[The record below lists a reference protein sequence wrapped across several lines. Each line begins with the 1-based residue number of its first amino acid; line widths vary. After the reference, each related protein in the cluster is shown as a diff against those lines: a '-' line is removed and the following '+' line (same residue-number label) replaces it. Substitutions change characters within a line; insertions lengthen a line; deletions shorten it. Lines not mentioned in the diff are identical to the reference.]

1 MSDTTTH
8 LIGGFFRN
16 PDKRHATIWSVDVK
30 ILIMNNSFVKN
41 IFSVVLSIIL
51 FTSFA
56 IPALAQ
62 TTNDWIDGSP
72 PPSQYHTA
80 RILEITDSTT
90 QPDYLDE
97 LGYDQQTS
105 KKVRLL
111 LLSGDHKGEEIET
124 EVSIVSGQDTI
135 KEGKIVVVEEIYR
148 VDGTTLYLI
157 GDDYRVN
164 TLWIVFGIFVLL
176 LVIFAGIRGVTSL
189 IGLIFS
195 ILILT
200 CFTIPQIVA
209 GQSPLLISIISAF
222 AIALISIYLSHGFRQ
237 RTTIAV
243 ISTCITIT
251 IAIGMAY
258 LFTLMT
264 KLTGMGSE
272 EAFQLSVWGP
282 LSSIDFRGLLLG
294 GIIIGALGVLDDV
307 TTTQSATIDEISKAN
322 KSLSYKELYKR
333 GISVGR
339 EHITSLVNTLALAYV
354 GTSLPLLLIFIANPR
369 PIWAIINSQM
379 ISEEIIRTLVGSIAL
394 VLAVPITTVMAAYW
408 FSAKTTKNK

>member
-1 MSDTTTH
+1 
-8 LIGGFFRN
+8 
-16 PDKRHATIWSVDVK
+16 
-30 ILIMNNSFVKN
+30 MNNSFIKN
-41 IFSVVLSIIL
+41 IFSIIL
-51 FTSFA
+51 SMLLFASFA
-56 IPALAQ
+56 APALAQ
-62 TTNDWIDGSP
+62 TTDGWVDGNP

-80 RILEITDSTT
+80 RILEITDSIV
-90 QPDYLDE
+90 QPNYLDE
-97 LGYDQQTS
+97 LGYDQTL
-105 KKVRLL
+105 KTVKLL
-111 LLSGDHKGEEIET
+111 ILSGANKGKEVET
-124 EVSIVSGQDTI
+124 EISIVTGQNSVEENKT
-135 KEGKIVVVEEIYR
+135 VVLEEIYR
-148 VDGTTLYLI
+148 VDGSVLYLI

-164 TLWIVFGIFVLL
+164 ALWIAFGIFVALL
-176 LVIFAGIRGVTSL
+176 LIFAGLKGITSL

-222 AIALISIYLSHGFRQ
+222 AIAFISIYLSHGFKQ

-258 LFTLMT
+258 LFTSMT
-264 KLTGMGSE
+264 KLSGMGSE

-307 TTTQSATIDEISKAN
+307 TTTQAATIDEISKAN
-322 KSLSYKELYKR
+322 KSLPYKELYKR
-333 GISVGR
+333 GLSVGR

-354 GTSLPLLLIFIANPR
+354 GVSLPLLLIFIANPR
-369 PIWAIINSQM
+369 PLWVIINSQM

-408 FSAKTTKNK
+408 FGAKNTKTK

>member
-1 MSDTTTH
+1 
-8 LIGGFFRN
+8 
-16 PDKRHATIWSVDVK
+16 
-30 ILIMNNSFVKN
+30 MNSNFIKN
-41 IFSVVLSIIL
+41 IFSVVLNIIL
-51 FTSFA
+51 FTSLA

-62 TTNDWIDGSP
+62 TTNDWVDGSP

-80 RILEITDSTT
+80 RILEITDDTT
-90 QPDYLDE
+90 QSDYLDE
-97 LGYDQQTS
+97 LGYDQTN
-105 KKVRLL
+105 KKVKLL
-111 LLSGDHKGEEIET
+111 LLSGANKGTEVET
-124 EVSIVSGQDTI
+124 EVSIVSGQDTM
-135 KEGKIVVVEEIYR
+135 KEGKIVIIEEIHR
-148 VDGTTLYLI
+148 VDGSTLYLI

-164 TLWIVFGIFVLL
+164 FLWIVFGIFVLL
-176 LVIFAGIRGVTSL
+176 LVIFAGLRGITSL

-195 ILILT
+195 ILILA

-258 LFTLMT
+258 LFTSMT

-307 TTTQSATIDEISKAN
+307 TTAQSATIDELSKAN

-333 GISVGR
+333 GLSVGR

-354 GTSLPLLLIFIANPR
+354 GVSLPLLLIFIANPR
-369 PIWAIINSQM
+369 PLWVIINSQM

-408 FSAKTTKNK
+408 FSAKNTKKSK

>member
-1 MSDTTTH
+1 M
-8 LIGGFFRN
+8 L
-16 PDKRHATIWSVDVK
+16 
-30 ILIMNNSFVKN
+30 
-41 IFSVVLSIIL
+41 L
-51 FTSFA
+51 FASFA
-56 IPALAQ
+56 APALAQ
-62 TTNDWIDGSP
+62 TTDGWVDGNP

-80 RILEITDSTT
+80 RILEITDSIV
-90 QPDYLDE
+90 QPNYLDE
-97 LGYDQQTS
+97 LGYDQTL
-105 KKVRLL
+105 KTVKLL
-111 LLSGDHKGEEIET
+111 ILSGANKGKEVET
-124 EVSIVSGQDTI
+124 EISIVTGQNSVEENKT
-135 KEGKIVVVEEIYR
+135 VVLEEIYR
-148 VDGTTLYLI
+148 VDGSVLYLI

-164 TLWIVFGIFVLL
+164 ALWIAFGIFVALL
-176 LVIFAGIRGVTSL
+176 LIFAGLKGITSL

-222 AIALISIYLSHGFRQ
+222 AIAFISIYLSHGFKQ

-258 LFTLMT
+258 LFTSMT
-264 KLTGMGSE
+264 KLSGMGSE

-307 TTTQSATIDEISKAN
+307 TTTQAATIDEISKAN
-322 KSLSYKELYKR
+322 KSLPYKELYKR
-333 GISVGR
+333 GLSVGR

-354 GTSLPLLLIFIANPR
+354 GVSLPLLLIFIANPR
-369 PIWAIINSQM
+369 PLWVIINSQM

-408 FSAKTTKNK
+408 FGAKNTKTK

>member
-1 MSDTTTH
+1 
-8 LIGGFFRN
+8 
-16 PDKRHATIWSVDVK
+16 
-30 ILIMNNSFVKN
+30 MNNSFIKN
-41 IFSVVLSIIL
+41 IFLVVLSIIL
-51 FTSFA
+51 FASFA
-56 IPALAQ
+56 SPVLAQ
-62 TTNDWIDGSP
+62 VTNDWVDGNP

-80 RILEITDSTT
+80 KILEITDDTT
-90 QPDYLDE
+90 QSDYLGE
-97 LGYDQQTS
+97 LGYDQTN
-105 KKVRLL
+105 KKVKLL
-111 LLSGDHKGEEIET
+111 LLSGANKGTEVET
-124 EVSIVSGQDTI
+124 EVSIVSGQDTM
-135 KEGKIVVVEEIYR
+135 KEGKTVVIEEMYR
-148 VDGTTLYLI
+148 VDGSTLYLI

-164 TLWIVFGIFVLL
+164 SLWIVFGIFVLL
-176 LVIFAGIRGVTSL
+176 LVIFAGLRGITSL

-195 ILILT
+195 ILILA

-209 GQSPLLISIISAF
+209 GQNPLLISIISAF
-222 AIALISIYLSHGFRQ
+222 AIALISIYLSHGFKQ

-258 LFTLMT
+258 LFTSMT

-307 TTTQSATIDEISKAN
+307 TTAQSATIDELSKAN

-333 GISVGR
+333 GLSVGR

-354 GTSLPLLLIFIANPR
+354 GVSLPLLLIFIANPR
-369 PIWAIINSQM
+369 PLWVIINSQM

-408 FSAKTTKNK
+408 FSAKDTKTKKLS